1 MKSSL
6 KSFIYEKKAQ
16 IYALKGKW
24 GVGKT
29 YFWKEF
35 VKRDEFCK
43 IKYVYVSLF
52 GLKSIDDL
60 KRAVLTRTYFHEHK
74 KLNLLLNKN
83 IKITKTTF
91 KLPLI
96 NIEVPQILNIWD
108 TIAFELLSG
117 KLICFDDIERRNAT
131 LNLDEFFGF
140 CDYLKE
146 EKECKI
152 LFILNDA
159 KESEQDSSSEMKVYE
174 KYRKKV
180 IDKELIFD
188 PDIDDTLHIAF
199 SDEKYTLLIKK
210 CKELNIKNIRI
221 LNKIKLAFNDIYEYY
236 KSCSDEQI
244 QGIADILV
252 LGMASYLKEYKEI
265 PFDDLKD
272 ILDKGYSSGNIE
284 EFARRISK
292 VSIEEYDEIMF
303 YIENGYVRKEKLKE
317 AICNQGE
324 KQ

>member
-1 MKSSL
+1 MKEIIEEQL
-6 KSFIYEKKAQ
+6 RSFIYEKKAQ

-60 KRAVLTRTYFHEHK
+60 KKAVLTRTYFHEHK
-74 KLNLLLNKN
+74 KLNSLLNEN

-96 NIEVPQILNIWD
+96 NIEVPQISNIWD

-174 KYRKKV
+174 KYREKV

-188 PDIDDTLHIAF
+188 PDIDDALHIAF
-199 SDEKYTLLIKK
+199 NDEKYTLLIKK
-210 CKELNIKNIRI
+210 CKELTIKNIRI

-236 KSCSDEQI
+236 KSCSEEQI

-265 PFDDLKD
+265 PFENLKRFPD
-272 ILDKGYSSGNIE
+272 EGYSAEYLEKFAGHISNITE
-284 EFARRISK
+284 EK
-292 VSIEEYDEIMF
+292 YDEIMF
-303 YIENGYVRKEKLKE
+303 YIENGYVRQEKLE
-317 AICNQGE
+317 EVIRN
-324 KQ
+324 